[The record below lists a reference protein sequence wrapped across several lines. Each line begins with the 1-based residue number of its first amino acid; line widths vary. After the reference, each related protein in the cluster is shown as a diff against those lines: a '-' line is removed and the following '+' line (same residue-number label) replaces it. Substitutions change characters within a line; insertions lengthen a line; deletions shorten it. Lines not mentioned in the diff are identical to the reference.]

1 MRTLGFLCHGR
12 LELLEDLHELVS
24 EPESILRFLGEVDV
38 AMVCVQGVHSQ
49 PILVQVIFIFTLL
62 SEVSKFRMFF
72 PLAFPISFSPLFI

>member
-24 EPESILRFLGEVDV
+24 EPESILRFLGEV
-38 AMVCVQGVHSQ
+38 AMVCVKGVHSQ
-49 PILVQVIFIFTLL
+49 SILVQVIFIFTL

-72 PLAFPISFSPLFI
+72 PLAFPISFSPLSI